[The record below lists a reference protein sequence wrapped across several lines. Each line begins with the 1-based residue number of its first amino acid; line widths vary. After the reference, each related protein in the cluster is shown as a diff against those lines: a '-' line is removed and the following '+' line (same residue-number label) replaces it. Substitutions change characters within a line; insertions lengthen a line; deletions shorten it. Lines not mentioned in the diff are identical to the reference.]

1 MKQANDKSSLTLLSL
16 IAILLALF
24 TYGASAGH
32 TGAESLDVLGKWRA
46 LSQAYVSLH
55 GDMEIFQDRI
65 FWGKHEHIS
74 YKVLEPK
81 KDALFVELERA
92 VDCGRYMRI
101 GPMSKG
107 RLEVAFYKTKDNLQ
121 MPKRPKLHEKDELEY
136 EKGCSWGVYLK

>member
-55 GDMEIFQDRI
+55 GDMEIVQDRI
-65 FWGKHEHIS
+65 FWGKDEHIS
-74 YKVLEPK
+74 YKMLERK
-81 KDALFVELERA
+81 KNDLFVVVESVVEW
-92 VDCGRYMRI
+92 GGYMRV
-101 GPMSKG
+101 G
-107 RLEVAFYKTKDNLQ
+107 R
-121 MPKRPKLHEKDELEY
+121 M
-136 EKGCSWGVYLK
+136 